1 MRTHEVCQTVSSGN
15 NGSSGIK
22 VEDFVASEAFR
33 SKQPMGGG
41 FGEAGPKTFQGRF
54 GVGGV
59 VAVTGLEGRA
69 NGMLRRSEMFWEKLL
84 KA

>member
-33 SKQPMGGG
+33 SKQTMGG
-41 FGEAGPKTFQGRF
+41 FGRLGPNRGRAEF
-54 GVGGV
+54 GFSVEL
-59 VAVTGLEGRA
+59 TEGLGRRA
-69 NGMLRRSEMFWEKLL
+69 NGDGYG
-84 KA
+84 